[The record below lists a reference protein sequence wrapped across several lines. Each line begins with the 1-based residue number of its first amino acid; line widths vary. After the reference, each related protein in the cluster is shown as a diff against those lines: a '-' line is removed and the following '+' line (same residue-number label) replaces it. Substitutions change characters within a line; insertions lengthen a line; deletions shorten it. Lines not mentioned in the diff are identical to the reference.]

1 MEAVEDWSL
10 GCAWPLDGVLS
21 FTNQSEQGTQHPK
34 KDLTKH
40 IEGFSQN

>member
-10 GCAWPLDGVLS
+10 GCARPLDGVLS
-21 FTNQSEQGTQHPK
+21 FANQPEQGTKHPK

-40 IEGFSQN
+40 TQDFSQN